1 MRRLVLFSF
10 IFVVAEEIVT
20 LASNAK
26 RTSTRL
32 TRGLLSRRAHYDR
45 ARLIP
50 VFFPYFVSIYS
61 FFLQLRQRRSCRQQF
76 PGGRRKLRERAA
88 SSRKIATTFLF
99 SIYVDLRA
107 IPILGSVGCECIAHA
122 RILLGGYTVYLRAL
136 YGDGYVLFRV
146 ELRN

>member
-1 MRRLVLFSF
+1 MRRFVLSSF
-10 IFVVAEEIVT
+10 IFVVAEELVT

-32 TRGLLSRRAHYDR
+32 TRGLLSHRAYYDR

-50 VFFPYFVSIYS
+50 VFSPISFLSTV
-61 FFLQLRQRRSCRQQF
+61 FFLRLRQRRSCRQQF

-88 SSRKIATTFLF
+88 SSRRIATFLF
-99 SIYVDLRA
+99 SIYVDFRA
-107 IPILGSVGCECIAHA
+107 IPILGSVGCECIVHA

-136 YGDGYVLFRV
+136 YRGYVLFRV